1 MLGLLHESFFAA
13 CCCSCSRICLLQ
25 LYMKKRKGQHKV
37 YRVTR
42 GSGNGLS
49 AGEETAGLRH
59 LVAIF
64 PISADAEGDSSDT
77 NHKGAHD
84 RSVGPPVSWLG
95 VPTTSGGPNFLGV
108 PARSNPLAPGGV
120 MKRTNTYGIFPP
132 PPIVTKMQLKGL
144 LEK

>member
-1 MLGLLHESFFAA
+1 MSRSWRLVGSRVPEFA
-13 CCCSCSRICLLQ
+13 CSS
-25 LYMKKRKGQHKV
+25 YKPRKVNVSIRYTG
-37 YRVTR
+37 VTW

-49 AGEETAGLRH
+49 AGEETAGLGH

-77 NHKGAHD
+77 NDKGAHD

-95 VPTTSGGPNFLGV
+95 VPTTRGGPNFLGV

-120 MKRTNTYGIFPP
+120 MKITGTYGIFPP
-132 PPIVTKMQLKGL
+132 PPIVTNMQLKGL
-144 LEK
+144 LGK